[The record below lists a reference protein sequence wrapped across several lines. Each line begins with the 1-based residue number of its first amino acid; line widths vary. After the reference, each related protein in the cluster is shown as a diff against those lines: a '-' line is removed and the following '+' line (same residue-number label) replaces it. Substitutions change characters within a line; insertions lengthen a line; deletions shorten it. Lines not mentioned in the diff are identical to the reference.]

1 MASLFEGPSIEVLQ
15 PCSHLRDAYH
25 LVTMQYKEPNFC
37 VLDIRRRLTINTTD
51 IRRTMRSGRPLE
63 ITLTE
68 NPALKYIAEK
78 KERSNNFIRK

>member
-25 LVTMQYKEPNFC
+25 LVTKQYKEPNFC
-37 VLDIRRRLTINTTD
+37 VLHIRRLTINTTD
-51 IRRTMRSGRPLE
+51 IRRTIKSDRPLE

-68 NPALKYIAEK
+68 NPAL
-78 KERSNNFIRK
+78 